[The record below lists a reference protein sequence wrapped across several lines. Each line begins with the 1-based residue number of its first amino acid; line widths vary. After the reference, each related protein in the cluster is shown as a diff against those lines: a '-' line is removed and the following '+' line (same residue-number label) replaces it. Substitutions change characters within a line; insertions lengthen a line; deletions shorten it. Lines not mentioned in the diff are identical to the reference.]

1 MRSALLLVL
10 VLVSSPSSAEEVP
23 VASVGQVAAPGG
35 NRFFVGLGAGSVTW
49 LEPGPLGTSGGW
61 NLTLGYD
68 WEVKEGHG
76 LGLQARVANH
86 PVESGRHLNLGV
98 FDSSSWFVSMGLRY
112 SPVLLQT
119 SGHGSLVGSV
129 WLASAA
135 MPGTLPF
142 LAGEGGLALA
152 WRLPLGRVDLDV
164 TAQCSAVVGRRTFGE
179 PGDGEWPAAV
189 LPAVVLSLRI

>member
-10 VLVSSPSSAEEVP
+10 VLVSSPSLAEVP
-23 VASVGQVAAPGG
+23 VASVGKVAAPGG

-49 LEPGPLGTSGGW
+49 LEPGQRGTSGGW

-98 FDSSSWFVSMGLRY
+98 FDSMSWFVSLGLRY
-112 SPVLLQT
+112 SPVLLHT
-119 SGHGSLVGSV
+119 SGHGSLVGGV
-129 WLASAA
+129 WLATAA
-135 MPGTLPF
+135 MSGTLPF
-142 LAGEGGLALA
+142 FAGEGGVALG
-152 WRLPLGRVDLDV
+152 WRLSLGRMDLDV
-164 TAQCSAVVGRRTFGE
+164 AAQCSAVVGRRTFGE

-189 LPAVVLSLRI
+189 LPALVLSLRI